1 MRDEIR
7 LMMELAIE
15 GKYPDIHVPKEV
27 ILCLI
32 RL

>member
-1 MRDEIR
+1 MKEEIR
-7 LMMELAIE
+7 LIMELAIE

-27 ILCLI
+27 ILFLI